1 MGVCV
6 SNHSVAEGC
15 LHEIEYMDNGVYLS
29 FSPEIP
35 DPIILRYDQMSPE
48 NLRSFRMLEKEI
60 QGLYRKAKQIAEAI
74 SENKVIPSSK
84 CVSLRIKQ

>member
-15 LHEIEYMDNGVYLS
+15 LHEIEFMDNGVYLS

-35 DPIILRYDQMSPE
+35 DPIILGYDQMTPE
-48 NLRSFRMLEKEI
+48 QLRIFRLLEKEI

-74 SENKVIPSSK
+74 SENKIVPSSM
-84 CVSLRIKQ
+84 CVSLRVVR